1 MTNWNTHQDDYED
14 YLEQFNPMLN
24 DRQARR
30 KRRSKAQH
38 NPKKSEPEI
47 IQEIADTSM
56 TLEGGFEITY
66 NPSLHEAEWLLSSL
80 NGFYER
86 ALITDV
92 LAQVKGGKEASVY
105 RCEAHPSVEDTIYL
119 AAKVYRPRMFRQLRN
134 DAMYREGRTII
145 GRDGK
150 EVTDRNKREMR
161 AMRIKSSFGQQM
173 SHTSW
178 LMHEYNTLE
187 ALHEAGAA
195 VPKPYANGMNALL
208 MSYIGDEQMPAPTL
222 IEIDLDSDEAH
233 YLFDEALRNIEL
245 MLSMGIVHGDLSAYN
260 ILYWD
265 GKITLIDFPQV
276 TPIMSNPNA
285 EFILERDVTRVCDY
299 FSKQGVNCHADRIAR
314 RLWSTYGY
322 ERDTTNYDE

>member
-1 MTNWNTHQDDYED
+1 MTNWNMPQDDYED

-30 KRRSKAQH
+30 KRRSKPQH
-38 NPKKSEPEI
+38 NPKKSQTEI
-47 IQEIADTSM
+47 IEEIADTSM
-56 TLEGGFEITY
+56 TLEGGFNITY
-66 NPSLHEAEWLLSSL
+66 NPSLHEEGWLLDSL

-86 ALITDV
+86 ALIVDV

-105 RCEAHPSVEDTIYL
+105 RCEAHPTVKDTVYL

-134 DAMYREGRTII
+134 DAMYREGRAII
-145 GRDGK
+145 GGDGK

-187 ALHEAGAA
+187 ALYDAGAA
-195 VPKPYANGMNALL
+195 VPKPYANGMNAML
-208 MSYIGDEQMPAPTL
+208 MSYIGDEHMPAPTL
-222 IEIDLDSDEAH
+222 IEIDLDADEART
-233 YLFDEALRNIEL
+233 LFDEAMRNIEL

-265 GKITLIDFPQV
+265 GKITFIDFPQV
-276 TPIMSNPNA
+276 SSVTSNPNA
-285 EFILERDVTRVCDY
+285 EFILKRDITRVCDY
-299 FSKQGVNCHADRIAR
+299 FSKQGVDCDADHITRH
-314 RLWSTYGY
+314 LWSTYGF

>member
-1 MTNWNTHQDDYED
+1 MNNWNTHQDDYDD

-30 KRRSKAQH
+30 KRKSKARH
-38 NPKKSEPEI
+38 NPKKDQSEI
-47 IQEIADTSM
+47 VQEIADTSM

-66 NPSLHEAEWLLSSL
+66 NPSLHEAGWLLESL

-86 ALITDV
+86 ALIVDI

-105 RCEAHPSVEDTIYL
+105 RCQAHPSVDDAIYL

-134 DAMYREGRTII
+134 DAMYREGRTVI
-145 GRDGK
+145 GQDGK
-150 EVTDRNKREMR
+150 EVTERNKREMR
-161 AMRIKSSFGQQM
+161 AMRVKSSFGQQM
-173 SHTSW
+173 AHTSW

-187 ALHEAGAA
+187 KLYQAGAA

-208 MSYIGDEQMPAPTL
+208 MGYVGDGQTAASTL
-222 IEIDLDSDEAH
+222 IEIDLEPDEADD
-233 YLFDEALRNIEL
+233 LFQEALRNIEL
-245 MLSMGIVHGDLSAYN
+245 MLSMGIIHGDLSAYN

-276 TPIMSNPNA
+276 TPVSSNPNA
-285 EFILERDVTRVCDY
+285 HDILERDVKRVCDY
-299 FSKQGVNCHADRIAR
+299 FSKQGVKCNAEKITR
-314 RLWSTYGY
+314 RLWSKYGF